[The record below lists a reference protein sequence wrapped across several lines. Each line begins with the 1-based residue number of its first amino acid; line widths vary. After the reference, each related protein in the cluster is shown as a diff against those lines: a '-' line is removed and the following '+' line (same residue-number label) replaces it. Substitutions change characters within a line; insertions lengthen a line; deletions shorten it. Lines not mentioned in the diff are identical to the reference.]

1 MIDLLNYVL
10 YNFLLMWAVIVAL
23 QPQPWNYNN
32 FKSIHIIV
40 KLQWTWNSE
49 FVVKTNTVFEKSNP
63 WFRKKM

>member
-40 KLQWTWNSE
+40 KLQW
-49 FVVKTNTVFEKSNP
+49 
-63 WFRKKM
+63 